1 MFMFITFLGRED
13 DRRHVRG
20 LERERGAKWGASYS
34 AWQTAG
40 RACAHRRWHGGC
52 GHALPLRT
60 RPAQFAG
67 FRQRANVNGLTAAEH
82 RPIAVIVTAAVTVT
96 VTAAVTVALI
106 VTVDV
111 AFTVT
116 RTLALTLT
124 LTLTDH

>member
-1 MFMFITFLGRED
+1 MGRQLLGVA
-13 DRRHVRG
+13 DRG
-20 LERERGAKWGASYS
+20 PGM
-34 AWQTAG
+34 
-40 RACAHRRWHGGC
+40 RAPAVARRLSTRR

-60 RPAQFAG
+60 RPARFAG

-116 RTLALTLT
+116 LALTLT
-124 LTLTDH
+124 LTLTLTDH